1 MCVIIAFMFVVKW
14 HIDTVGFRKQH
25 VGNVQGNY
33 DWQSVH
39 VRSVCINSIQKFAA
53 RAVLSDDTAVELMVD
68 S

>member
-1 MCVIIAFMFVVKW
+1 MFVVKW

>member
-1 MCVIIAFMFVVKW
+1 MFVVKW

-53 RAVLSDDTAVELMVD
+53 RAVLG
-68 S
+68 